1 MLGFRRLEF
10 IGGWAC
16 GRSLHCFAL
25 LQNTRS
31 ILLTSS
37 LRLLTQVLAQE
48 VRFKKLPE
56 SAFRENVP
64 GVPLWIPFLDLVTGL
79 P

>member
-1 MLGFRRLEF
+1 MDGLAEGNCIVLR
-10 IGGWAC
+10 C
-16 GRSLHCFAL
+16 YK
-25 LQNTRS
+25 TRS
-31 ILLTSS
+31 IVLTSS
-37 LRLLTQVLAQE
+37 VRLSTQVLAQE

>member
-10 IGGWAC
+10 AGGWA
-16 GRSLHCFAL
+16 GRRSLHCFAL

-31 ILLTSS
+31 IVLTSS
-37 LRLLTQVLAQE
+37 LRLLTQALARE
-48 VRFKKLPE
+48 VGFKKLPE

-64 GVPLWIPFLDLVTGL
+64 GVPCGFHFWT
-79 P
+79 

>member
-10 IGGWAC
+10 IGG
-16 GRSLHCFAL
+16 LHCFAL
-25 LQNTRS
+25 LQKHTQHR
-31 ILLTSS
+31 IDSS

-48 VRFKKLPE
+48 GRFKKLPE

-64 GVPLWIPFLDLVTGL
+64 GVPMWIPFLDLVTGL